1 MGFVVCRGVFRRPGG
16 EVLSARAERNQR
28 AAKGWA
34 QSAGTALPPLP
45 PCRPPPGPPFTGVTP
60 WARQNISGAQNL
72 SGWSKFPPGHW
83 ALGLHKFPLVRFH
96 NCAWIYRA
104 NVPGAEYAVG
114 AGVLTR
120 PPGFQI
126 CFREAVGAAISHPSL
141 PPPRG
146 KVPSVCEADEGDLFT
161 RIIHGG
167 SPKGR
172 PYPKLGR
179 CP

>member
-1 MGFVVCRGVFRRPGG
+1 MGRI
-16 EVLSARAERNQR
+16 
-28 AAKGWA
+28 K
-34 QSAGTALPPLP
+34 
-45 PCRPPPGPPFTGVTP
+45 
-60 WARQNISGAQNL
+60 ISGAQNL

-126 CFREAVGAAISHPSL
+126 CSREAVGAAL
-141 PPPRG
+141 AVARAG
-146 KVPSVCEADEGDLFT
+146 C
-161 RIIHGG
+161 RI
-167 SPKGR
+167 R
-172 PYPKLGR
+172 F
-179 CP
+179 